1 MIRFLQGFRV
11 LCTLL
16 GVLLLL
22 VTFIP
27 AVTEWMAR
35 QLEVDWYSGDGDVL
49 VVLGGAMLVDGTGP
63 QSVLGYDSY
72 LRCAYA
78 SGYLRQYRYKYVV
91 VSGPDG
97 LAEGM
102 ARFLEMR
109 GVRVDQMLIENSAR
123 TTEQNAEYVKK
134 ILDHQ
139 AGLQAHP
146 LIAILTS
153 DYHTRRARLVFERQ
167 GIAVKAVPVPHVN
180 KELGSVEMR
189 WDAFLTVTTEVAKLA
204 GYKVEG
210 KI

>member
-1 MIRFLQGFRV
+1 MIRFLRGFRV
-11 LCTLL
+11 FCTVL
-16 GVLLLL
+16 GALLLL

-27 AVTEWMAR
+27 AATAWMAR

-78 SGYLRQYRYKYVV
+78 SGYLQQYRYKYVV

-97 LAEGM
+97 LAESM

-109 GVRVDQMLIENSAR
+109 GVLADQMLIENSAR
-123 TTEQNAEYVKK
+123 TTEQNAEFVKT

-139 AGLQAHP
+139 SGLPAHP
-146 LIAILTS
+146 LIAVLTS
-153 DYHTRRARLVFERQ
+153 DYHTRRARRVFERY
-167 GIAVKAVPVPHVN
+167 GMVVHAIPVPHVN
-180 KELGSVEMR
+180 KALGSVEMR
-189 WDAFLTVTTEVAKLA
+189 WDAFLTVTTELAKLA